1 MNLNNMS
8 LNSIISPLRSLWDE
22 LVERRLWPIAIVL
35 VVALIAVPVVLSK
48 PAKEAAP
55 PPPIAAGTG
64 AGSPGLAFQ
73 PAVTT
78 DGMKSSQIRKRL
90 RSFKR
95 KNPFT
100 PQGLSA
106 GGGGGGGD
114 AGAATVNLN
123 GATPISPTDSGA
135 STGSLTDG
143 SSTTGGTEQSGGSTG
158 SGGTTTETFY
168 YHYTVDV
175 KFGKTDNPDTKTLT
189 EFRALPSSD
198 NPIVVFMG
206 VKNDGKTAVFLVT
219 ADASTLGDGTC
230 SPTDTECTFLYLQKD
245 DKQTIEAVDVDGGIT
260 SYVLELLSVDVR
272 RTKGPEKAT
281 SSQAGRTRLRAEN
294 RSRLRRVEN
303 SFRALGL

>member
-1 MNLNNMS
+1 MNNVN
-8 LNSIISPLRSLWDE
+8 LNSIVNPLRSLWEE

-35 VVALIAVPVVLSK
+35 VVALIAVPVLLSK

-55 PPPIAAGTG
+55 PPLSTGTG

-78 DGMKSSQIRKRL
+78 DGIKSSQIRKRL

-106 GGGGGGGD
+106 GGGSD
-114 AGAATVNLN
+114 AGAGEATVNLN
-123 GATPISPTDSGA
+123 GATPIGSTDSGA

-143 SSTTGGTEQSGGSTG
+143 SSVTGGTEQSGGSTG
-158 SGGTTTETFY
+158 SGGTTTESFY
-168 YHYTVDV
+168 YHYTADV
-175 KFGKTDNPDTKTLT
+175 KFGKTGNEDSKTLT

-206 VKNDGKTAVFLVT
+206 VKNDGETAVFLVT
-219 ADASTLGDGTC
+219 ANASTLGDGMC
-230 SPTDTECTFLYLQKD
+230 SPTDTECTFLYLKKD
-245 DKQTIEAVDVDGGIT
+245 DKQTIEAVDTDGSIT
-260 SYVLELLSVDVR
+260 GYTLELLSIDVK
-272 RTKGPEKAT
+272 RTKGPEKAAST
-281 SSQAGRTRLRAEN
+281 TKSERVRLRAES

>member
-1 MNLNNMS
+1 MNNVNV
-8 LNSIISPLRSLWDE
+8 NSIINPLRSLWDE
-22 LVERRLWPIAIVL
+22 LVERRLWPIAVVL
-35 VVALIAVPVVLSK
+35 VVAVIAVPVLLSK

-55 PPPIAAGTG
+55 PPVSTG
-64 AGSPGLAFQ
+64 AGAASPGLAFQ

-78 DGMKSSQIRKRL
+78 DGTKSSQIRKRL

-106 GGGGGGGD
+106 GGGAGGGD

-123 GATPISPTDSGA
+123 GATPITPTDSGA
-135 STGSLTDG
+135 NSGSLTDG
-143 SSTTGGTEQSGGSTG
+143 STVTGGTEQSGGSTG

-175 KFGKTDNPDTKTLT
+175 KFGKADNPDRKTLT

-198 NPIVVFMG
+198 NPILVFMG

-230 SPTDTECTFLYLQKD
+230 SPTDTECTFLYMKKD
-245 DKQTIEAVDVDGGIT
+245 DKQSIEAVDVDGGIT
-260 SYVLELLSVDVR
+260 SYTLELLSVDVR
-272 RTKGPEKAT
+272 RTKGPEKAK
-281 SSQAGRTRLRAEN
+281 SSKAERARLRAES